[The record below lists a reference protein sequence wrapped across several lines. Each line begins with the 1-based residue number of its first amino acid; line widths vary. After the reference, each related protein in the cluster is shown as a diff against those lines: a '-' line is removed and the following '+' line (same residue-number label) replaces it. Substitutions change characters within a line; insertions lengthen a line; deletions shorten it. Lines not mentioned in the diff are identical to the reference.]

1 MYELIVSRRR
11 IPEEFVGVSNMSWRG
26 RFEMLGY
33 SMSSVKM
40 DAIIRLLVL
49 TGLVHAAYLA
59 PLPAKEESVIFF
71 GEDFHILLPPG
82 APDVVFH
89 PTVGAARGELVLM
102 KAGVVQGPRAKL
114 NHQLSHFI
122 LENVGETDEG
132 LYTVTSQDPDDN
144 STMTKS
150 FTLTVRDCSNE
161 HSVKF
166 GENFDIQLAGV
177 TGPISLEFR
186 PIDVEANQT
195 SRPAL
200 SIINQ
205 DGYENRLVVSESKVT
220 LKSVS
225 SSDEGSYTI
234 VDGSGKV
241 QKKVCLNVKELQNF
255 YVVPYGGT
263 FKFNLV
269 QNSSLVRLVYKPNYD
284 HRARVILEKGELMI
298 PEELDLQDRFF
309 VDGNLCVLEGVN
321 SRDAGEFHVVD
332 LSGSPIAKHYL
343 EVEAFKLRPLLVTII
358 ALVSLVVLMLLVC
371 LLACLVKI
379 RKRAEKSRAIEK
391 IAKNAGQDEGEA
403 FRQVVKD
410 ACKQVDDTTVQSLKE
425 DITEKSQS
433 TEVSIKG
440 LEVSSKEVTAF
451 DKNLETS
458 DSGVGFN
465 TTALPLD
472 SDTEAPTAPLHDDVL
487 STSVASEAKPAPTL
501 TPEPKPAPPPTPE
514 PKASPPP
521 QPKPAPPPTP
531 EPKASPPPE
540 PKPALTPTPDPK
552 PALTPEPKSPAP
564 KSPAPKSPAPEPKA
578 AAPEVKPASTP
589 PPEPKAAMTPP
600 PEAKPAVSPTPP
612 KSPAPEPKPS
622 PTAAKAAD
630 EKPAAAPPADAK
642 PPASPSPDHKPATP
656 EAKPPASPEPKATLK
671 PAPEAKPAVSPVL
684 EPKAPTPDPKP
695 ALSPTPDPKPAVSPA
710 AEPTTNGTPEP
721 KADSGS
727 ESPKTAPPKSPET
740 GMSLKAPP
748 PADVSSGGAVEA
760 ITNDS
765 APPATEEAA
774 TT

>member
-1 MYELIVSRRR
+1 
-11 IPEEFVGVSNMSWRG
+11 
-26 RFEMLGY
+26 
-33 SMSSVKM
+33 M

-49 TGLVHAAYLA
+49 TGLVHAAYFA
-59 PLPAKEESVIFF
+59 PLPAKEESVMFF

-82 APDVVFH
+82 AADVVFR
-89 PTVGAARGELVLM
+89 PTVMPQRGEIVLM
-102 KAGVVQGPRAKL
+102 KAGVNQGPRAKI
-114 NHQLSHFI
+114 NQQLSHLI

-132 LYTVTSQDPDDN
+132 VYTVTSLDPVDN
-144 STMTKS
+144 STVTR
-150 FTLTVRDCSNE
+150 TLTLIVRDCSNE

-166 GENFDIQLAGV
+166 GENFHIQIADV

-186 PIDVEANQT
+186 PIAVEANQT
-195 SRPAL
+195 NRPAL
-200 SIINQ
+200 SLMDQ
-205 DGYENRLVVSESKVT
+205 EGYENRLVVTESKVT
-220 LKSVS
+220 LQAVS
-225 SSDEGSYTI
+225 MADKGSYTV
-234 VDGSGKV
+234 VDSNSKI
-241 QKKVCLNVKELQNF
+241 QKKVCLNVKELHNF
-255 YVVPYGGT
+255 YSVPAGGT

-269 QNSSLVRLVYKPNYD
+269 QNSSLVRLVYKPNSD
-284 HRARVILEKGELMI
+284 RRARVILEKGEVTI
-298 PEELDLQDRFF
+298 PEDLELKDRFS
-309 VDGNLCVLEGVN
+309 VDGNLFVLEEVN
-321 SRDAGEFHVVD
+321 SADAGEFHVTD
-332 LSGSPIAKHYL
+332 LDGATIAIDYLDVIDVQLSPLY
-343 EVEAFKLRPLLVTII
+343 VTII

-379 RKRAEKSRAIEK
+379 RKRAEKSRAVEK
-391 IAKNAGQDEGEA
+391 IANSAGQDEGDA
-403 FRQVVKD
+403 FRQVVKE
-410 ACKQVDDTTVQSLKE
+410 ACKQVEDTNVQSLKE

-440 LEVSSKEVTAF
+440 LEVSSKEVTGF

-472 SDTEAPTAPLHDDVL
+472 SDTEAPSAPLHDDVL
-487 STSVASEAKPAPTL
+487 STSVASEAKAAPTL

-564 KSPAPKSPAPEPKA
+564 KSPAPRSPAPEPKA
-578 AAPEVKPASTP
+578 ATPEAKPAATP

-622 PTAAKAAD
+622 PTAPKAAD
-630 EKPAAAPPADAK
+630 EKPAAAPPVDVK
-642 PPASPSPDHKPATP
+642 PPASPSPDPKPATP
-656 EAKPPASPEPKATLK
+656 ETKPPASPEPKATLQ

-727 ESPKTAPPKSPET
+727 ESPKIAPPKSPET
-740 GMSLKAPP
+740 GISLKAPP
-748 PADVSSGGAVEA
+748 PADVSSDGA

-765 APPATEEAA
+765 AAPAKEEAA